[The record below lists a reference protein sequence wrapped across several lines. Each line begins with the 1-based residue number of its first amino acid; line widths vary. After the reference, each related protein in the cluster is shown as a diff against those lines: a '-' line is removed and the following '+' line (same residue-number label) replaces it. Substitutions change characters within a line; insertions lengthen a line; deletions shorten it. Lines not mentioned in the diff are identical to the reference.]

1 MRVAL
6 VHRFFHRAGAVPTV
20 VREWADHLE
29 AAGHRVVVFAS
40 DVDAA
45 ASTPAR
51 RYVPVR
57 LGRWR
62 AFDEA
67 GLAFAWRL
75 RRELLRRRDG
85 RPDILLSTDSTAYF
99 GAWRA
104 CRRLGV
110 PAIMAFQGW
119 IYSEGKRRLYPRT
132 VTWVYKH
139 AVHFCARRAPLI
151 ACISREIYDG
161 FRALGVPPERLW
173 LAPNCIDL
181 DAWDTG
187 KRGAHRRA
195 ERRLLFV
202 GRFSPEKGLRYLLE
216 AMPRVVARFPGVR
229 LLLVGTDEPP
239 DGEFHEMARR
249 LGVAEHVDFGGQM
262 PREALREM
270 YADADVLV
278 APSLAEG
285 HPLAPVE
292 ALACGTP
299 VVGSDI
305 PGLNET
311 VTDGANGLLV
321 PPGDAASLAEAL
333 CRVLGDEAL
342 LDRLSRAARPSVER
356 YAWGPRIRELA
367 EIHERLAAR
376 PTA

>member
-6 VHRFFHRAGAVPTV
+6 VNRFFRRPGAVPSV

-29 AAGHRVVVFAS
+29 AAGHEVVVFAS

-45 ASTPAR
+45 QSSALRT
-51 RYVPVR
+51 YVPVR
-57 LGRWR
+57 MGGTR
-62 AFDEA
+62 AFDLA
-67 GLAFAWRL
+67 GWVLAWNVRRAL
-75 RRELLRRRDG
+75 RRQERV
-85 RPDILLSTDSTAYF
+85 PDLVLATDSTAYV
-99 GAWRA
+99 GAWLA

-119 IYSEGKRRLYPRT
+119 VYSPGKRGLYPRT
-132 VTWVYKH
+132 VTWVYKWS
-139 AVHFCARRAPLI
+139 VRFCARRAPLI

-161 FRALGVPPERLW
+161 FRNLGVPPERLW
-173 LAPNCIDL
+173 LAANCIDL
-181 DAWDTG
+181 AAWDTG
-187 KRGAHRRA
+187 KAGAHQRA

-216 AMPRVVARFPGVR
+216 ALPAIVARFPQVR
-229 LLLVGTDEPP
+229 VVLVGTDEPD
-239 DGEFHEMARR
+239 DGEFHQMARR
-249 LGVAEHVDFGGQM
+249 LGVAEHVTFGGVVA
-262 PREALREM
+262 REALPAM
-270 YADADVLV
+270 YAEADLLV

-292 ALACGTP
+292 ALASGTP

-311 VTDGANGLLV
+311 VSDGSNGLLV
-321 PPGDAASLAEAL
+321 PPRDPAALAEAL

-342 LDRLSRAARPSVER
+342 LDRLTRAARPSVER
-356 YAWGPRIRELA
+356 YAWEPRIRELA
-367 EIHERLAAR
+367 EVHARL
-376 PTA
+376 TAPRAT